1 MNQRINMAGSNS
13 VDDRDIVIST
23 CLENGSARLSAS
35 PDSFAAHAA
44 AIVDE
49 LCEETKK
56 ICQLQFADSLR
67 SLVLTGSLARAEGT
81 FSREN
86 GDWQPLS
93 DAEFIVSLTDSVKLP
108 STQEQREL
116 GERITDALS
125 ARGLDCSLSLSVVH
139 GGFYR
144 KLRPSMYA
152 YELRQCGRCVAGDPG
167 ILSLIPAFSAADI
180 PLEDA
185 WRTLCNRL
193 LEQIES
199 IAESEPGSWRVS
211 NELLYRSVKLY
222 LDMATSFL
230 LFLGIYEPSYRARGE
245 RLSALNQNTLPG
257 TLPFDITQFA
267 ATVAACT
274 EWKLQHESKPDLGS
288 PWELWLSSQRD
299 ATRLL
304 QWELSRLTHRVAPQ
318 RDLNHQWMRSQQL
331 AEKVRGWM
339 YVLRATGWLRSWR
352 LWPRWMRC
360 AAQGSPRRLVYAAA
374 GELYALLPGFLS
386 GEVDDLRAA
395 HSLKQIEDLL
405 PVANVR
411 SRSGGSNWRQVAEMC
426 CWNYH
431 QFLKNTRS

>member
-1 MNQRINMAGSNS
+1 VITTCSESGSK
-13 VDDRDIVIST
+13 
-23 CLENGSARLSAS
+23 LLSAS
-35 PDSFAAHAA
+35 PDSLAARASA

-49 LCEETKK
+49 LCEEIKK
-56 ICQLQFADSLR
+56 ICQLRFAGSLR

-86 GDWQPLS
+86 GAWQPLS
-93 DAEFIVSLTDSVKLP
+93 DAEFIVTLTDSAKLP

-116 GERITDALS
+116 GEQIANALS
-125 ARGLDCSLSLSVVH
+125 ARGLNCSLSLSVVH

-180 PLEDA
+180 SLDDA

-199 IAESEPGSWRVS
+199 IAESEPRSSEVS
-211 NELLYRSVKLY
+211 NELLYRTVKLY

-230 LFLGIYEPSYRARGE
+230 LFLGIYEPSYRGRGE
-245 RLSALNQNTLPG
+245 RLSALKQNALPE
-257 TLPFDITQFA
+257 TLPFDISQFA

-288 PWELWLSSQRD
+288 PWELCLASQRD

-304 QWELSRLTHRVAPQ
+304 HWELSRLTNKVGSQ
-318 RDLNHQWMRSQQL
+318 RELAKQWIRGQEFS
-331 AEKVRGWM
+331 EKVRGWA
-339 YVLRATGWLRSWR
+339 YVLRASGWLHSWR

-360 AAQGSPRRLVYAAA
+360 SAQGSPRRLVYAAA
-374 GELYALLPGFLS
+374 AEIYALLPVFLS
-386 GEVDDLRAA
+386 NEADNSRAA
-395 HSLKQIEDLL
+395 RSLRRIEDLL
-405 PVANVR
+405 PVVDVSDR
-411 SRSGGSNWRQVAEMC
+411 PGDRNWRQVAQMC

-431 QFLKNTRS
+431 QFLENTRS